1 MQLEILAV
9 IPWIVVHGLKDGA
22 IGAHKP
28 FRRAQGVLGT
38 DVSPLFVAGPVT
50 RPPEQLQVHH
60 GVDDR
65 VVAIY
70 IPRCDQLRLRIEQ
83 LFQPLRSAR
92 RARTERL
99 IVRQIRS
106 KRRRVVVQKTGVV
119 ILLRFLAN
127 KLRTPQFRPFSVLLF
142 VSCAV
147 QFPKLS
153 DPEAP
158 RPEVSLLLLPFSGLV
173 VGLGEK
179 SLPRT

>member
-70 IPRCDQLRLRIEQ
+70 IPRCDQLRLR
-83 LFQPLRSAR
+83 LNNCSSRSAPR
-92 RARTERL
+92 VALAR
-99 IVRQIRS
+99 S
-106 KRRRVVVQKTGVV
+106 
-119 ILLRFLAN
+119 A
-127 KLRTPQFRPFSVLLF
+127 S
-142 VSCAV
+142 SCV
-147 QFPKLS
+147 KS
-153 DPEAP
+153 DPSAAE
-158 RPEVSLLLLPFSGLV
+158 
-173 VGLGEK
+173 
-179 SLPRT
+179 